1 VQYSVHCAEDN
12 RDAMS
17 QLRDMLRDAAPEDVP
32 ILQSE
37 LEQLQKGAERQR
49 KKRLQVRRL

>member
-1 VQYSVHCAEDN
+1 
-12 RDAMS
+12 MS